1 MSYRPDAITKCR
13 FCALNLHSEEGWMA
27 CEHFADCDFTTKDMK
42 SYRNHMSASH
52 EQIVDCELNKKTR
65 GELFIFIF
73 LYYCT
78 VQYSRHCFTN
88 FEFPNSQYFLNL
100 IYIEYLLLLRI

>member
-1 MSYRPDAITKCR
+1 MNYRPDAITKCR

-42 SYRNHMSASH
+42 SYRNHMSAAH

-65 GELFIFIF
+65 GELFIFIYIF
-73 LYYCT
+73 VLFDLHDIASLIINFKT
-78 VQYSRHCFTN
+78 IHTN
-88 FEFPNSQYFLNL
+88 FFNL
-100 IYIEYLLLLRI
+100 WKKSE